1 MKKRLVTLFY
11 LGLSISVQVFSA
23 TPEPVKGV
31 AEKTFITNTERNDFL
46 KAAENGDLAKLKK
59 MVEAMPEIIKTRD
72 KDEWTA
78 LMYAARFGKVKAV
91 EYLLSKGSNVE
102 EVDGEWQT
110 ALHHAAFSG
119 RKDVCELL
127 LKKGAKVNARTRGA
141 VTPRSLAESNGH
153 ESTASYLKGKG
164 GKL

>member
-1 MKKRLVTLFY
+1 MKKRLIPLVF
-11 LGLSISVQVFSA
+11 LGLSISGQVFSA
-23 TPEPVKGV
+23 TPEPVP
-31 AEKTFITNTERNDFL
+31 ATQQIYITATERNDFL

-91 EYLLSKGSNVE
+91 EYLLTKGASVE
-102 EVDGEWQT
+102 ETDGEGQT
-110 ALHHAAFSG
+110 ALHHAAWSG
-119 RKDVCELL
+119 RKDVCEFLV
-127 LKKGAKVNARTRGA
+127 KKGAKVNARTRGA
-141 VTPRSLAESNGH
+141 VTPRRLAESNGH